1 MDDPH
6 CGEMEMEML
15 LLVYLLGECR
25 LGQEG
30 VYVLVSVWEFCEC
43 RANRVFLFLFK
54 YGNSVIHVI
63 NSPRKIK
70 APIIDISARSKC
82 ILETCDMEKLGL
94 SPKVHDGMHQNNSD
108 NL

>member
-1 MDDPH
+1 
-6 CGEMEMEML
+6 ML

-30 VYVLVSVWEFCEC
+30 AYVLVLVWEFCDSC
-43 RANRVFLFLFK
+43 Q
-54 YGNSVIHVI
+54 

-94 SPKVHDGMHQNNSD
+94 SPIVHDGMHQNNSD
-108 NL
+108 NLQHMSHKMWPLCIYLYA